1 MNVVL
6 VYKIDDETAALF
18 ADLNSA
24 DKPTIRAAVDKLTKL
39 AADVPTLADEL
50 SRLLDGSRG
59 KHQWPAAYIL
69 AHLPHPSQRVFNV
82 LIDALDHSDA
92 DIRWAVMLLL
102 VRLAKTDGEI
112 VRLLFE
118 LCETG
123 TPTQRRMALYCIRD
137 LNLTDAASLQA
148 LLDSLR
154 DDDPTVR
161 VAAVT
166 SLKGRLGIDSGG
178 RKMLYD
184 IFVNDP
190 DLRVR
195 NAAAVT
201 LAQLGSPSEEF
212 LAALKMAEASEHV
225 PLKKAA
231 KAAIA
236 ILQERRSAPAGG

>member
-1 MNVVL
+1 M
-6 VYKIDDETAALF
+6 E
-18 ADLNSA
+18 SS
-24 DKPTIRAAVDKLTKL
+24 DKPTIRAAADKLVKL
-39 AADVPTLADEL
+39 IADAPAMADEL
-50 SRLLDGSRG
+50 NRLLDDSRG
-59 KHQWPAAYIL
+59 KHRWPAAYIL

-82 LIDALDHSDA
+82 LIDALDHPDA

-102 VRLAKTDGEI
+102 VRLAKSDGEI
-112 VRLLFE
+112 IRLLFE
-118 LCETG
+118 LRKTG

-137 LNLTDAASLQA
+137 LDLTEAASLQA

-166 SLKGRLGIDSGG
+166 SLKRKMGIDSGG

-225 PLKKAA
+225 QLKKAA

-236 ILQERRSAPAGG
+236 ILQKRRSAPAGG